1 MQIFG
6 DTASLVKLLSE
17 RIALVIVF
25 RRQVFVLLQM
35 PLYGLFVICIT
46 ILRVG
51 IASRLDNGLLWSV
64 LLVVKADSEYS

>member
-17 RIALVIVF
+17 RIALVIAF

-35 PLYGLFVICIT
+35 PLYGLFVICT
-46 ILRVG
+46 AV
-51 IASRLDNGLLWSV
+51 
-64 LLVVKADSEYS
+64 